1 MSLPSASYTASAL
14 KRELNFSNGYLS
26 LLYFCTYLSIIWYH
40 SWCRILGIP
49 IVVVAI
55 QTCFAGVLSTVIL
68 SCLLILFYGQNVFH
82 FLSSF
87 CWQNMAQNI
96 YEGTYQSHYK
106 TEKKNLIK
114 NVHSSLLRTFG
125 LNATSPYDSYLPLT
139 FGKFAVI

>member
-1 MSLPSASYTASAL
+1 M
-14 KRELNFSNGYLS
+14 KRELNFCNGYLS
-26 LLYFCTYLSIIWYH
+26 QLCFCTYLSIIWYH

-87 CWQNMAQNI
+87 CWQNMAQNV

-114 NVHSSLLRTFG
+114 NVVRSKDIYKECSKHFKWNSYFYEFGQSRPFWAALKLL
-125 LNATSPYDSYLPLT
+125 
-139 FGKFAVI
+139 